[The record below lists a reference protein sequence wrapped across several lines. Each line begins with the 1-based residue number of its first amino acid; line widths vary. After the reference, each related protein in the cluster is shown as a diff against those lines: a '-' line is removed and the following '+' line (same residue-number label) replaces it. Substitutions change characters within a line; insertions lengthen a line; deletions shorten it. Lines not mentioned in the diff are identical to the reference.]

1 MKRCQNKLDILRRS
15 DSGLSYSCLALLN
28 RPRLAFSVLMA
39 SVWLGAGLLPAAA
52 QQGEPVN
59 LLSIAPTP
67 ADGGQIA
74 VNSPLDIDQAIDKAL
89 AVDDGEQP
97 KTNPTIIAEPS
108 DRAIDTPTEL
118 LPTEPQATE
127 SLATESLAT
136 EPVETEP
143 AETDLP
149 AAATASQTVPN
160 DGLGTNDV
168 YSSAKIGRRNI
179 SDVGLAAI
187 GVGDTGNSQL
197 DSLIWRGT
205 SARDAVFLLQK
216 SAIASQSKAITELAY
231 EVVARQSVPPSGAN
245 NVAADLVEARLA
257 FLANGGRSGDLALL
271 AAQLP
276 EAEKWAD
283 WRRWLTE
290 HYLMIRDDVA
300 ACSIVSRQITQTMDP
315 FWHKS
320 NVICQAVQGKTG
332 GARFAADILAAN
344 GVDDPIFF
352 GLVDEVLNNNLAM
365 PADLAKLDPAK
376 LDSAHIVLMDVANR
390 PIPLEGLAVLPKQM
404 AETVIK
410 LKFLGPDARM
420 VSTFDGLNRGL
431 ITHRQAGKLWRSAGQ
446 ENNDPQLALAQLT
459 GTGDALTTALAWR
472 ALDADTKTDRL
483 ALVAKAVKAEINGG
497 NGAVMLPL
505 YAELVRNALAD
516 EAVVANMRFDDLDVA
531 PKMAFLLAINQPNDT
546 TTLAAFAGNGEAL
559 NAAELL
565 RGLSGNAVDT
575 SVISALNMWHI
586 LPVLDAAGVAVDEQ
600 DWLDLV
606 KTTPISGQG
615 FVGLPPLLL
624 KAVTAAAEARHVA
637 ETVLLAN
644 WLLHDVTLER
654 TNPADL
660 AAVIRALDMIGQ
672 GDVAKAF
679 AHEIIAAHLMQR
691 LAAMVPDGT
700 QS

>member
-1 MKRCQNKLDILRRS
+1 MKPCQNKLDILRRS
-15 DSGLSYSCLALLN
+15 PS
-28 RPRLAFSVLMA
+28 RLVLSVLMA
-39 SVWLGAGLLPAAA
+39 SVWLGVGLLPAAA

-59 LLSIAPTP
+59 LLSITPIP
-67 ADGGQIA
+67 ADSGEIA
-74 VNSPLDIDQAIDKAL
+74 VTSPTNIDQAIDKAL
-89 AVDDGEQP
+89 TVDDAEQGNKS
-97 KTNPTIIAEPS
+97 KTNPMVIAEPA
-108 DRAIDTPTEL
+108 DQAIDAPTEIPPAA
-118 LPTEPQATE
+118 PTEPA
-127 SLATESLAT
+127 
-136 EPVETEP
+136 
-143 AETDLP
+143 LP
-149 AAATASQTVPN
+149 ADLTASQTAPNASQTAPN
-160 DGLGTNDV
+160 DGLETKDV
-168 YSSAKIGRRNI
+168 YRSAKIGRRNI

-216 SAIASQSKAITELAY
+216 SAAVSHSQAITGLAY
-231 EVVARQSVPPSGAN
+231 EVVARQSVPPGGAN
-245 NVAADLVEARLA
+245 NVAANLVEARLA
-257 FLANGGRSGDLALL
+257 FLANGGRSSDLAVL

-300 ACSIVSRQITQTMDP
+300 ACGIVSRQITQTMDP

-320 NVICQAVQGKTG
+320 NVICQAVQGKIG

-352 GLVDEVLNNNLAM
+352 SLVNEVLSNNLAT
-365 PADLAKLDPAK
+365 PAGLAKLDLAKLDPAKLDSAK

-431 ITHRQAGKLWRSAGQ
+431 ITHRQAGKLWRSAGP

-516 EAVVANMRFDDLDVA
+516 EAVAANMRFDDLDVA

>member
-1 MKRCQNKLDILRRS
+1 MKRCQNKLYVLRQS
-15 DSGLSYSCLALLN
+15 FSGQPGSRLAL
-28 RPRLAFSVLMA
+28 SVLMA

-59 LLSIAPTP
+59 LLSIAPAP
-67 ADGGQIA
+67 ADSGQAA

-89 AVDDGEQP
+89 TVDDAEQN
-97 KTNPTIIAEPS
+97 KTNPIIIAKPADQAK
-108 DRAIDTPTEL
+108 DRATEL
-118 LPTEPQATE
+118 LPTGPQATE
-127 SLATESLAT
+127 LPATER
-136 EPVETEP
+136 VD
-143 AETDLP
+143 AELPTD
-149 AAATASQTVPN
+149 ASASQPASN
-160 DGLGTNDV
+160 GGLGTNDV
-168 YSSAKIGRRNI
+168 YSGAKIGRRNI

-257 FLANGGRSGDLALL
+257 FLANGGRSSDLALL

-344 GVDDPIFF
+344 GVDDPIFCS
-352 GLVDEVLNNNLAM
+352 LVNEVLNNNLAT
-365 PADLAKLDPAK
+365 PADLAKVDPAK

-390 PIPLEGLAVLPKQM
+390 TIPLEGLAVLPKQM

-420 VSTFDGLNRGL
+420 VSTFDLSL
-431 ITHRQAGKLWRSAGQ
+431 I
-446 ENNDPQLALAQLT
+446 
-459 GTGDALTTALAWR
+459 
-472 ALDADTKTDRL
+472 
-483 ALVAKAVKAEINGG
+483 
-497 NGAVMLPL
+497 
-505 YAELVRNALAD
+505 
-516 EAVVANMRFDDLDVA
+516 
-531 PKMAFLLAINQPNDT
+531 
-546 TTLAAFAGNGEAL
+546 
-559 NAAELL
+559 
-565 RGLSGNAVDT
+565 
-575 SVISALNMWHI
+575 HI
-586 LPVLDAAGVAVDEQ
+586 
-600 DWLDLV
+600 
-606 KTTPISGQG
+606 
-615 FVGLPPLLL
+615 
-624 KAVTAAAEARHVA
+624 
-637 ETVLLAN
+637 
-644 WLLHDVTLER
+644 
-654 TNPADL
+654 
-660 AAVIRALDMIGQ
+660 
-672 GDVAKAF
+672 
-679 AHEIIAAHLMQR
+679 
-691 LAAMVPDGT
+691 
-700 QS
+700 

>member
-1 MKRCQNKLDILRRS
+1 
-15 DSGLSYSCLALLN
+15 
-28 RPRLAFSVLMA
+28 
-39 SVWLGAGLLPAAA
+39 LPK
-52 QQGEPVN
+52 
-59 LLSIAPTP
+59 P
-67 ADGGQIA
+67 ADQA
-74 VNSPLDIDQAIDKAL
+74 LDTL
-89 AVDDGEQP
+89 
-97 KTNPTIIAEPS
+97 
-108 DRAIDTPTEL
+108 
-118 LPTEPQATE
+118 TEPQATE
-127 SLATESLAT
+127 PLA
-136 EPVETEP
+136 TEP

-149 AAATASQTVPN
+149 AAANASQTAPN

-168 YSSAKIGRRNI
+168 YTSAKIGRRNI

-216 SAIASQSKAITELAY
+216 SATASQSKAVTELAY

-257 FLANGGRSGDLALL
+257 FLANGGRSSDLALL

-352 GLVDEVLNNNLAM
+352 SLVDEVLNNNLAT

-410 LKFLGPDARM
+410 LKFLGSGCPHG
-420 VSTFDGLNRGL
+420 FDL
-431 ITHRQAGKLWRSAGQ
+431 
-446 ENNDPQLALAQLT
+446 
-459 GTGDALTTALAWR
+459 
-472 ALDADTKTDRL
+472 
-483 ALVAKAVKAEINGG
+483 
-497 NGAVMLPL
+497 
-505 YAELVRNALAD
+505 
-516 EAVVANMRFDDLDVA
+516 
-531 PKMAFLLAINQPNDT
+531 
-546 TTLAAFAGNGEAL
+546 
-559 NAAELL
+559 
-565 RGLSGNAVDT
+565 
-575 SVISALNMWHI
+575 
-586 LPVLDAAGVAVDEQ
+586 
-600 DWLDLV
+600 
-606 KTTPISGQG
+606 
-615 FVGLPPLLL
+615 
-624 KAVTAAAEARHVA
+624 
-637 ETVLLAN
+637 
-644 WLLHDVTLER
+644 
-654 TNPADL
+654 
-660 AAVIRALDMIGQ
+660 
-672 GDVAKAF
+672 
-679 AHEIIAAHLMQR
+679 
-691 LAAMVPDGT
+691 
-700 QS
+700 

>member
-1 MKRCQNKLDILRRS
+1 MKRCQNKPDMLRQS
-15 DSGLSYSCLALLN
+15 YSGLSYSRLALLN
-28 RPRLAFSVLMA
+28 RPCLAFLVLIA

-52 QQGEPVN
+52 QQGEPID

-67 ADGGQIA
+67 ADSGQIA
-74 VNSPLDIDQAIDKAL
+74 VNNPLNIDQAIDKAL
-89 AVDDGEQP
+89 AVEDGEQP
-97 KTNPTIIAEPS
+97 KTNPIIIAEPA
-108 DRAIDTPTEL
+108 DQALDT
-118 LPTEPQATE
+118 PTEPQAAKSLTTE
-127 SLATESLAT
+127 SLATD
-136 EPVETEP
+136 P
-143 AETDLP
+143 AETGVP
-149 AAATASQTVPN
+149 ATANVSQTAPN
-160 DGLGTNDV
+160 NGLGTNDV
-168 YSSAKIGRRNI
+168 YSRAKIGRRNI

-205 SARDAVFLLQK
+205 LARDAVFLLQK

-231 EVVARQSVPPSGAN
+231 DVVARQSVPPSGAN

-257 FLANGGRSGDLALL
+257 FLANGGRSSDLALL

-352 GLVDEVLNNNLAM
+352 GLVNEVLNNNM
-365 PADLAKLDPAK
+365 VTPADLAKLDPAK

-390 PIPLEGLAVLPKQM
+390 LIPLEGLAVLPKQM

-431 ITHRQAGKLWRSAGQ
+431 ITHRQAGKLWRSVGQ
-446 ENNDPQLALAQLT
+446 ENNDPQLALAQLD
-459 GTGDALTTALAWR
+459 GRGDALTTALAWR
-472 ALDADTKTDRL
+472 ALDADTQPDRL
-483 ALVAKAVKAEINGG
+483 ALVAKAIKAEINGG

-516 EAVVANMRFDDLDVA
+516 DAVAANMRFDDLDVA

-559 NAAELL
+559 KAAELL
-565 RGLSGNAVDT
+565 RGLSGDAVDT
-575 SVISALNMWHI
+575 NVISALNMWHI
-586 LPVLDAAGVAVDEQ
+586 LPVLEAAGVAVDEQ

-606 KTTPISGQG
+606 KNAPVSGQG
-615 FVGLPPLLL
+615 FAGLPPLLL

-644 WLLHDVTLER
+644 WLLHDVALEK

-660 AAVIRALDMIGQ
+660 AAVIHALDMIGQ
-672 GDVAKAF
+672 SDVAKAF

-691 LAAMVPDGT
+691 LAAMIPDGT

>member
-1 MKRCQNKLDILRRS
+1 
-15 DSGLSYSCLALLN
+15 
-28 RPRLAFSVLMA
+28 
-39 SVWLGAGLLPAAA
+39 
-52 QQGEPVN
+52 
-59 LLSIAPTP
+59 
-67 ADGGQIA
+67 
-74 VNSPLDIDQAIDKAL
+74 
-89 AVDDGEQP
+89 
-97 KTNPTIIAEPS
+97 
-108 DRAIDTPTEL
+108 
-118 LPTEPQATE
+118 
-127 SLATESLAT
+127 
-136 EPVETEP
+136 
-143 AETDLP
+143 
-149 AAATASQTVPN
+149 
-160 DGLGTNDV
+160 
-168 YSSAKIGRRNI
+168 
-179 SDVGLAAI
+179 
-187 GVGDTGNSQL
+187 
-197 DSLIWRGT
+197 
-205 SARDAVFLLQK
+205 
-216 SAIASQSKAITELAY
+216 
-231 EVVARQSVPPSGAN
+231 
-245 NVAADLVEARLA
+245 
-257 FLANGGRSGDLALL
+257 
-271 AAQLP
+271 
-276 EAEKWAD
+276 
-283 WRRWLTE
+283 
-290 HYLMIRDDVA
+290 MIRDDVA

-352 GLVDEVLNNNLAM
+352 GLVNEVLNNNRAT
-365 PADLAKLDPAK
+365 PADFAKLDPAK

-446 ENNDPQLALAQLT
+446 ENNDPQLALTQLD
-459 GTGDALTTALAWR
+459 GKGDALSTALAWR
-472 ALDADTKTDRL
+472 ALDADTQIDRL
-483 ALVAKAVKAEINGG
+483 ARVAKAIKAEINGG

-516 EAVVANMRFDDLDVA
+516 EAVAANMRFDDLDVA

-559 NAAELL
+559 MAAELL
-565 RGLSGNAVDT
+565 RGLSGDAVDT
-575 SVISALNMWHI
+575 NVISALNMWHL
-586 LPVLDAAGVAVDEQ
+586 LPVLEAAGVAVDEQ

-606 KTTPISGQG
+606 KNAPVSGQG
-615 FVGLPPLLL
+615 FAGLPPLLL

-644 WLLHDVTLER
+644 WLLRDVALEK

-691 LAAMVPDGT
+691 LAAMIPDGT

>member
-1 MKRCQNKLDILRRS
+1 MKRCQNKLDILRQS
-15 DSGLSYSCLALLN
+15 LSGQPSS
-28 RPRLAFSVLMA
+28 RLVFSVLMA

-59 LLSIAPTP
+59 LLSIGPTP
-67 ADGGQIA
+67 ANSGQIV

-89 AVDDGEQP
+89 AVNDAEQQ
-97 KTNPTIIAEPS
+97 KTNPIIIAEPAGQ
-108 DRAIDTPTEL
+108 AIDRPTDL
-118 LPTEPQATE
+118 LPTGPQTTE
-127 SLATESLAT
+127 LPAI
-136 EPVETEP
+136 EPVD
-143 AETDLP
+143 ADLP
-149 AAATASQTVPN
+149 AEASTSQIAPN
-160 DGLGTNDV
+160 DVLGTNDV

-187 GVGDTGNSQL
+187 GVGDTENSQL

-245 NVAADLVEARLA
+245 NVAANLVEARLA
-257 FLANGGRSGDLALL
+257 FLANGGRSSDLALL

-352 GLVDEVLNNNLAM
+352 GLVNEVLNNNLAT
-365 PADLAKLDPAK
+365 PAELAKVDPAK

-420 VSTFDGLNRGL
+420 VSTFDGL
-431 ITHRQAGKLWRSAGQ
+431 KPW
-446 ENNDPQLALAQLT
+446 
-459 GTGDALTTALAWR
+459 
-472 ALDADTKTDRL
+472 ADH
-483 ALVAKAVKAEINGG
+483 A
-497 NGAVMLPL
+497 
-505 YAELVRNALAD
+505 
-516 EAVVANMRFDDLDVA
+516 
-531 PKMAFLLAINQPNDT
+531 
-546 TTLAAFAGNGEAL
+546 
-559 NAAELL
+559 
-565 RGLSGNAVDT
+565 S
-575 SVISALNMWHI
+575 SSW
-586 LPVLDAAGVAVDEQ
+586 
-600 DWLDLV
+600 
-606 KTTPISGQG
+606 
-615 FVGLPPLLL
+615 
-624 KAVTAAAEARHVA
+624 
-637 ETVLLAN
+637 
-644 WLLHDVTLER
+644 
-654 TNPADL
+654 
-660 AAVIRALDMIGQ
+660 
-672 GDVAKAF
+672 
-679 AHEIIAAHLMQR
+679 
-691 LAAMVPDGT
+691 
-700 QS
+700 

>member
-1 MKRCQNKLDILRRS
+1 MKPCQNKLDILRRS
-15 DSGLSYSCLALLN
+15 PS
-28 RPRLAFSVLMA
+28 RLVLSVLMA
-39 SVWLGAGLLPAAA
+39 SVWLGVGLLPAAA

-59 LLSIAPTP
+59 LLSITPTP
-67 ADGGQIA
+67 ADSGEIA
-74 VNSPLDIDQAIDKAL
+74 VTSPTNIDQAIDKAL
-89 AVDDGEQP
+89 TVDDAEQGNKS
-97 KTNPTIIAEPS
+97 KTNPMVIAEPA
-108 DRAIDTPTEL
+108 DQAIDAPTEIPPAA
-118 LPTEPQATE
+118 PTEPA
-127 SLATESLAT
+127 
-136 EPVETEP
+136 
-143 AETDLP
+143 LP
-149 AAATASQTVPN
+149 ADLTASQTAPNASQTAPNASQTAPN
-160 DGLGTNDV
+160 DGLETKDV
-168 YSSAKIGRRNI
+168 YRSAKIGRRNI

-216 SAIASQSKAITELAY
+216 SAAVSHSQAITGLAY

-245 NVAADLVEARLA
+245 
-257 FLANGGRSGDLALL
+257 GGRSSDLAVL

-300 ACSIVSRQITQTMDP
+300 ACGIVSRQITQTMDP

-320 NVICQAVQGKTG
+320 NVICQAVQGKIG

-352 GLVDEVLNNNLAM
+352 SLVNEVLSNNLAT
-365 PADLAKLDPAK
+365 PAGLAKLDLAKLDPAK

-431 ITHRQAGKLWRSAGQ
+431 ITHRQAGKLWRSAGP

-516 EAVVANMRFDDLDVA
+516 EAVAANMRFDDLDVA

>member
-1 MKRCQNKLDILRRS
+1 MKRCKNKLDILRPS
-15 DSGLSYSCLALLN
+15 DLGQSTLGFSYSRLALSILI
-28 RPRLAFSVLMA
+28 A
-39 SVWLGAGLLPAAA
+39 SVWFGAGLLPASA
-52 QQGEPVN
+52 QQGEPVD

-67 ADGGQIA
+67 ADGDQTA
-74 VNSPLDIDQAIDKAL
+74 VYSNSPLDIDQAIDKPL
-89 AVDDGEQP
+89 AVDDAERP
-97 KTNPTIIAEPS
+97 KTNPTIIGKPS
-108 DRAIDTPTEL
+108 GRAIGA
-118 LPTEPQATE
+118 PTEPQARKLLARKLLASE
-127 SLATESLAT
+127 SPAT
-136 EPVETEP
+136 EPVEV
-143 AETDLP
+143 DLP
-149 AAATASQTVPN
+149 AAATAHQTAP
-160 DGLGTNDV
+160 NDV

-187 GVGDTGNSQL
+187 GVGDTGNNQL
-197 DSLIWRGT
+197 DNLIWRGT

-216 SAIASQSKAITELAY
+216 SAIASQSKAITKLAY

-257 FLANGGRSGDLALL
+257 FLANGGRSSDLALL

-332 GARFAADILAAN
+332 GARFAADVLAAN
-344 GVDDPIFF
+344 GVDDPIFYS
-352 GLVDEVLNNNLAM
+352 LVNEVLNNNLAT
-365 PADLAKLDPAK
+365 PADLAKVDPAK

-390 PIPLEGLAVLPKQM
+390 PIPIEGLSVLPKQM
-404 AETVIK
+404 AETIIK

-446 ENNDPQLALAQLT
+446 ENNDPLLALAQLD
-459 GTGDALTTALAWR
+459 GKGDALTTALAWR
-472 ALDADTKTDRL
+472 ALDADTQTDRL
-483 ALVAKAVKAEINGG
+483 ALVAKAVKAEINAG

-516 EAVVANMRFDDLDVA
+516 EAVAANMRFDDLDVA
-531 PKMAFLLAINQPNDT
+531 PKMAFLLAINQPTDT
-546 TTLAAFAGNGEAL
+546 ATLAAFAGNGEAL
-559 NAAELL
+559 KAAELL
-565 RGLSGNAVDT
+565 RGLSGDAVDIN
-575 SVISALNMWHI
+575 VISALDMWHI
-586 LPVLDAAGVAVDEQ
+586 LPVLEAAGVAVGEQ

-606 KTTPISGQG
+606 KNVPVLGQG
-615 FVGLPPLLL
+615 FGGLPPLLL
-624 KAVTAAAEARHVA
+624 KAVTTAAEARHVA

-644 WLLHDVTLER
+644 WLLHDVALEK

-660 AAVIRALDMIGQ
+660 AAVIHALVMIEQ

-691 LAAMVPDGT
+691 LAAIIPDGT

>member
-1 MKRCQNKLDILRRS
+1 MKPCQNKLDILRRS
-15 DSGLSYSCLALLN
+15 PS
-28 RPRLAFSVLMA
+28 RLVLSVLMA
-39 SVWLGAGLLPAAA
+39 SVWLGVGLLPAAA

-59 LLSIAPTP
+59 LLSITPIP
-67 ADGGQIA
+67 ADSGEIA
-74 VNSPLDIDQAIDKAL
+74 VTSPTNIDQAIDKAL
-89 AVDDGEQP
+89 TVDDAEQGNKS
-97 KTNPTIIAEPS
+97 KTNPMVIAEPA
-108 DRAIDTPTEL
+108 DQAIDAPTEIPPAA
-118 LPTEPQATE
+118 PTEPA
-127 SLATESLAT
+127 
-136 EPVETEP
+136 
-143 AETDLP
+143 LP
-149 AAATASQTVPN
+149 ADLTASQTAPNASQTAPN
-160 DGLGTNDV
+160 DGLETKDV
-168 YSSAKIGRRNI
+168 YRSAKIGRRNI

-216 SAIASQSKAITELAY
+216 SAAVSHSQAITGLAY

-245 NVAADLVEARLA
+245 NVAANLVEARLA
-257 FLANGGRSGDLALL
+257 FLANGGRSSDLAVL

-300 ACSIVSRQITQTMDP
+300 ACGIVSRQITQTMDP

-320 NVICQAVQGKTG
+320 NVICQAVQGKIG

-352 GLVDEVLNNNLAM
+352 SLVNEVLSNNLAT
-365 PADLAKLDPAK
+365 PAGLAKLDLAKLDPAKLDSAK

-431 ITHRQAGKLWRSAGQ
+431 ITHRQAGKLWRSAGP

-516 EAVVANMRFDDLDVA
+516 EAVAANMRFDDLDVA

>member
-1 MKRCQNKLDILRRS
+1 MKRCQNKPDILRRS
-15 DSGLSYSCLALLN
+15 NSGLSYSRLALLN

-89 AVDDGEQP
+89 AVEDGEQP
-97 KTNPTIIAEPS
+97 KTNPIIIAEPA
-108 DRAIDTPTEL
+108 DQALDTL
-118 LPTEPQATE
+118 TEPQATE
-127 SLATESLAT
+127 SLATEPLA
-136 EPVETEP
+136 TEP

-149 AAATASQTVPN
+149 AAANASQTAPN

-168 YSSAKIGRRNI
+168 YASAKIGRRNI

-216 SAIASQSKAITELAY
+216 SATASQSKAVTELAY

-257 FLANGGRSGDLALL
+257 FLANGGRSSDLALL

-352 GLVDEVLNNNLAM
+352 SLVDEVLNNNLAT

-410 LKFLGPDARM
+410 LKFLGSDARM

-446 ENNDPQLALAQLT
+446 ENNDPQLALAQLD
-459 GTGDALTTALAWR
+459 GKGDALTTALAWR

-483 ALVAKAVKAEINGG
+483 ARVAKAIKAEINGG

-516 EAVVANMRFDDLDVA
+516 EAVAANMRFDDLDVA

-559 NAAELL
+559 MAAELL
-565 RGLSGNAVDT
+565 RGLSGDAVDAN
-575 SVISALNMWHI
+575 VISALNMWHI
-586 LPVLDAAGVAVDEQ
+586 LPVLEAAGVAVDEQ

-606 KTTPISGQG
+606 KNAPVSGQG
-615 FVGLPPLLL
+615 FAGLPPLLL

-644 WLLHDVTLER
+644 WLLHDVALEK

-691 LAAMVPDGT
+691 LAAMIPDGT